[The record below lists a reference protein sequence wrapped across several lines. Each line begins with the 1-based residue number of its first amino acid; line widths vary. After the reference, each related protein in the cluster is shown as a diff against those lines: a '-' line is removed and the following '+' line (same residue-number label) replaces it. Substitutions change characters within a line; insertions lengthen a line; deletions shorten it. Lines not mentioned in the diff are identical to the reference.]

1 MGDGLVHVEEG
12 QEHLEAWVALLKAPH
27 VLVQHRRKPLLVAV
41 GTHIA
46 LVTHLQDDL
55 MERLFL
61 FARAYLLVVV
71 LNLAVCP
78 DLLGVVSLQSLVK
91 EFMVHC
97 LDISSK

>member
-1 MGDGLVHVEEG
+1 
-12 QEHLEAWVALLKAPH
+12 
-27 VLVQHRRKPLLVAV
+27 
-41 GTHIA
+41 
-46 LVTHLQDDL
+46 